1 MHGILAF
8 DQSLWLKPYIDFN
21 NGRRKQ
27 AKVELVTSPERLRK
41 VLAKPSLKSL
51 KIFDENLAAVVCKD
65 CFDPK

>member
-1 MHGILAF
+1 MHNSVFGKTMENLR
-8 DQSLWLKPYIDFN
+8 N
-21 NGRRKQ
+21 H
-27 AKVELVTSPERLRK
+27 AKVELVTSPECLRK